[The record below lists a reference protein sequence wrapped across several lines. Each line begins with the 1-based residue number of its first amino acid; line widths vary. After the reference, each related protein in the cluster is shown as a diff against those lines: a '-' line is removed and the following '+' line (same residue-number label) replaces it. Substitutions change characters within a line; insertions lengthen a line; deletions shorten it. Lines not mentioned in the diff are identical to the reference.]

1 VTISRRRAALAAA
14 LAVLQVI
21 GSVFAVRGQPERAD
35 VDVWAVILLLV
46 GPVALWLGWRWPL
59 TPVIAAT
66 AAACVFIG
74 LGYPFGP
81 IFASVV
87 VSLFL
92 AVQAGRRRGMLVV
105 APLAYAG
112 FAIAVSLDDRGDGFK
127 WPHMLIS
134 AGWLTAVLAVSE
146 IARARRE
153 QQAERY
159 RAREAARERQLA
171 DERVRLAQEL
181 HDVLAHDISLINV
194 QASTALHLIG
204 QQPQRAGDALANIK
218 RASADALGE
227 LRAALD
233 VLRDGESPR
242 APAPRLTDLPTL
254 LDGVRAGGIDVRF
267 APDDIPAGLPSP
279 VELAAYRI
287 VQEALTNVTRHS
299 SARSVTVRLAGADGA
314 LLIEVVDD
322 GHGARVPADTSGR
335 GLVGMRERAAALGG
349 SFAAGPTD
357 TGGFRVRASLPW
369 GSP

>member
-1 VTISRRRAALAAA
+1 VTISRRRAVLAAA
-14 LAVLQVI
+14 LAVLQVG
-21 GSVFAVRGQPERAD
+21 GSLLAVRGQPERAD
-35 VDVWAVILLLV
+35 VDAWAVLLLLV
-46 GPVALWLGWRWPL
+46 GPVAMFLGWRWPL
-59 TPVIAAT
+59 VPVVTAT
-66 AAACVFIG
+66 TAACVFVG

-92 AVQAGRRRGMLVV
+92 AVQAGRRRGVLVI
-105 APLAYAG
+105 APLAFVA
-112 FAIAVSLDDRGDGFK
+112 FAVAVTLDDRGDGFR

-134 AGWLTAVLAVSE
+134 AGWMTAVLAVSE
-146 IARARRE
+146 IVRVRRE
-153 QQAERY
+153 QHAERQ
-159 RAREAARERQLA
+159 RTREAARERQLA

-181 HDVLAHDISLINV
+181 HDVLAHNISLINV

-204 QQPQRAGDALANIK
+204 QQPERAGEALGNIK

-242 APAPRLTDLPTL
+242 APAPRLADLPAL

-267 APDDIPAGLPSP
+267 TADDVPAELTSP
-279 VELAAYRI
+279 VELAAFRI

-299 SARSVTVRLAGADGA
+299 TARSVSVRLGGTDGA
-314 LLIEVVDD
+314 LEIEVVDD
-322 GHGARVPADTSGR
+322 GHGASAPADTPGR
-335 GLVGMRERAAALGG
+335 GLLGMRERAAALGG
-349 SFAAGPTD
+349 SFDAGPTER
-357 TGGFRVRASLPW
+357 GGFRVRARLPL

>member
-1 VTISRRRAALAAA
+1 VSISRHRAALAAA
-14 LAVLQVI
+14 LAVIQVG
-21 GSVFAVRGQPERAD
+21 GSLLAIRGQPERAD
-35 VDVWAVILLLV
+35 VDAWAVALLLV
-46 GPVALWLGWRWPL
+46 GPVALLLGPRWPL
-59 TPVIAAT
+59 VPVVAAT
-66 AAACVFIG
+66 GAACVFIG

-87 VSLFL
+87 ISLFL
-92 AVQAGRRRGMLVV
+92 AVQAGRRRGVLVV
-105 APLAYAG
+105 APVAFVG
-112 FAIAVSLDDRGDGFK
+112 FAVAVSLDDRGDGFR

-146 IARARRE
+146 IVRARRE
-153 QQAERY
+153 QQAERQ

-181 HDVLAHDISLINV
+181 HDVLAHNISLINV
-194 QASTALHLIG
+194 QASTALHLIER
-204 QQPQRAGDALANIK
+204 QPERAGEALSNIK

-242 APAPRLTDLPTL
+242 APAPRLADLPAL

-267 APDDIPAGLPSP
+267 SAENVPTELPSP
-279 VELAAYRI
+279 VELATFRI

-299 SARSVTVRLAGADGA
+299 TARSVTVRLAGTAGG
-314 LLIEVVDD
+314 LGIEVVDD
-322 GHGARVPADTSGR
+322 GHGAAVPADSCGR
-335 GLVGMRERAAALGG
+335 GLLGMRERATALGG
-349 SFAAGPTD
+349 SFDAAPTGK
-357 TGGFRVRASLPW
+357 GGFRVSARLPL